1 MFCTNCGKEIKD
13 GSTICAYCGAK
24 VEKEVKDATEQFEEK
39 KVVLKP
45 EIVAASSVQ
54 KDWTDIKTDTEK
66 IKQATES
73 LTQVFYSISEKL
85 YSQKAAENGANGASD
100 GTTET
105 TAEETTVEEDD
116 K

>member
-66 IKQATES
+66 IKQIIGKNTDYYLKQFDRIHQEGKCQINWASFSLDCFMPAIAES
-73 LTQVFYSISEKL
+73 G
-85 YSQKAAENGANGASD
+85 ENG
-100 GTTET
+100 
-105 TAEETTVEEDD
+105 
-116 K
+116 